1 MNSTKKCDL
10 LIKHATIA
18 TCSDLQAVDELLE
31 DAAVAIS
38 DGVIQ
43 WIGSSA
49 QSEQFDCDEVY
60 ELQGELLTPAL
71 IDCHTH
77 LVFGG
82 SRADE
87 FADRL
92 AGASYEEIAQAGGGI
107 LSTVKATREASY
119 TSLLDDTIRRLLHL
133 QSQGV
138 MTVEIKSGY
147 GLDVDNE
154 IKMLKVARAAGEAT
168 GVEVKTTLLAAHA
181 LAPEYKDNRAG
192 YIDLI
197 CKDLIPTVAK
207 EKLADA
213 VDAFC
218 EGIGFTPDETRQVFD
233 AAARSG
239 LPVKLHAD
247 QLSDLGGAGLVAEYS
262 GLSADHVE
270 YTSIESIKAMA
281 EHDTVATLLP
291 YAFYALQE
299 KQKPPIAAFRKH
311 GVAMAIATDCNPGT
325 APSTNILQCL
335 HMACTQ
341 FGLTIP
347 EAWLGV
353 TLNAAKALGIADKKG
368 SIEVGKQAQLV
379 HWNATKPADI
389 VYWQGENPVM
399 NVFNNT
405 CRPERA

>member
-31 DAAVAIS
+31 DAAVAIHG
-38 DGVIQ
+38 GVIQ

-49 QSEQFDCDEVY
+49 QSDQFACDKVY

-82 SRADE
+82 SRAGE
-87 FADRL
+87 FAKRL
-92 AGASYEEIAQAGGGI
+92 AGVSYEEIAKAGGGI
-107 LSTVKATREASY
+107 LSTVKATREASFND
-119 TSLLDDTIRRLLHL
+119 LLDDAVRRLVHL
-133 QSQGV
+133 KSQGV

-181 LAPEYKDNRAG
+181 LPPEYKGNRAG

-197 CKDLIPTVAK
+197 CKELIPKVAK
-207 EKLADA
+207 EQLADA

-218 EGIGFTPDETRQVFD
+218 EGIGFTPDETRRVFD

-270 YTSIESIKAMA
+270 YTSNKSIQATA
-281 EHDTVATLLP
+281 DHDTVATLLP

-299 KQKPPIAAFRKH
+299 TQKPPIKAFRKH

-353 TLNAAKALGIADKKG
+353 TLNAAKALGISDQKG
-368 SIEVGKQAQLV
+368 SLEVGKQAQLV
-379 HWNATKPADI
+379 HWNATKPSDI
-389 VYWQGENPVM
+389 VYWQGENPVIG
-399 NVFNNT
+399 VFD
-405 CRPERA
+405 

>member
-18 TCSDLQAVDELLE
+18 TCSDLQAVDELLD

-43 WIGSSA
+43 WIGSTA
-49 QSEQFDCDEVY
+49 QSEQFDCDDIY

-92 AGASYEEIAQAGGGI
+92 AGVSYEDIAKAGGGI

-119 TSLLDDTIRRLLHL
+119 TTLLDATIRRLIHL
-133 QSQGV
+133 KSQGV
-138 MTVEIKSGY
+138 TTVEIKSGY

-154 IKMLKVARAAGEAT
+154 IKMLKVAREAGETA
-168 GVEVKTTLLAAHA
+168 EIDVKTTLLAAHA
-181 LAPEYKDNRAG
+181 LPPEYKDDRSG

-197 CKDLIPTVAK
+197 CQELIPRVAK
-207 EKLADA
+207 EQLADA

-218 EGIGFTPDETRQVFD
+218 EGIGFSPDETRRVFD

-270 YTSIESIKAMA
+270 YTSKESIQAMA
-281 EHDTVATLLP
+281 DNDTVATLLP

-299 KQKPPIAAFRKH
+299 TQKPPIADFRKH

-325 APSTNILQCL
+325 APTTNILQCL

-353 TLNAAKALGIADKKG
+353 TLNAAKALGLGDEKG
-368 SIEVGKQAQLV
+368 SIEVGKQAHLV
-379 HWNATKPADI
+379 HWQAHKPADI
-389 VYWQGENPVM
+389 VYWQGENPVIG
-399 NVFNNT
+399 VF
-405 CRPERA
+405 R

>member
-49 QSEQFDCDEVY
+49 QSEQFDCDDVY

-87 FADRL
+87 FAHRL
-92 AGASYEEIAQAGGGI
+92 AGATYEEIAQAGGGI

-119 TSLLDDTIRRLLHL
+119 TSLLDDTILRLLHL
-133 QSQGV
+133 KYQGV

-168 GVEVKTTLLAAHA
+168 GIEVKTTLLAAHA
-181 LAPEYKDNRAG
+181 LPPEYKDNRAG

-197 CKDLIPTVAK
+197 CKELIPKVAK
-207 EKLADA
+207 EQLADA

-218 EGIGFTPDETRQVFD
+218 EGIGFTPDETRRVFD
-233 AAARSG
+233 AAARWG

-270 YTSIESIKAMA
+270 YTSKESIQAMA
-281 EHDTVATLLP
+281 ENDTVATLLP

-299 KQKPPIAAFRKH
+299 KQKPPIAAFRKY

-325 APSTNILQCL
+325 APTTHILQCL

-353 TLNAAKALGIADKKG
+353 TLNAAKALGISDTKG

-379 HWNATKPADI
+379 HWRAHKPSDI
-389 VYWQGENPVM
+389 VYWQGENPVIKI
-399 NVFNNT
+399 FK
-405 CRPERA
+405 

>member
-18 TCSDLQAVDELLE
+18 TCSDLQAVDERLD

-49 QSEQFDCDEVY
+49 QSEQFSCDEVY

-92 AGASYEEIAQAGGGI
+92 AGVSYEAIAKAGGGI
-107 LSTVKATREASY
+107 LSTVKATRE
-119 TSLLDDTIRRLLHL
+119 TSFEDLEMDTVRRLLHL
-133 QSQGV
+133 KSQGV
-138 MTVEIKSGY
+138 TTVEIKSGY

-154 IKMLKVARAAGEAT
+154 IKMLQVARAAGEAT
-168 GVEVKTTLLAAHA
+168 EVDVKTTLLAAHA
-181 LAPEYKDNRAG
+181 LPPEYKDDRSG

-197 CKDLIPTVAK
+197 CKELIPQVAK
-207 EKLADA
+207 DNLADA

-218 EGIGFTPDETRQVFD
+218 EGIGFTPDETRRVFD
-233 AAARSG
+233 AAARWG

-270 YTSIESIKAMA
+270 YTSKQSIQAMA
-281 EHDTVATLLP
+281 DNDTVATLLP

-299 KQKPPIAAFRKH
+299 TQKPPIADFRKH

-325 APSTNILQCL
+325 APSTDILQCL

-353 TLNAAKALGIADKKG
+353 TLNAAKALGIADTKG
-368 SIEVGKQAQLV
+368 SIEVGKQAHLV

-389 VYWQGENPVM
+389 VYWQGENPVVK
-399 NVFNNT
+399 VFDGI
-405 CRPERA
+405 

>member
-49 QSEQFDCDEVY
+49 QSAQFQCENVH

-87 FADRL
+87 FAARL
-92 AGASYEEIAQAGGGI
+92 AGVSYEDIAQAGGGI
-107 LSTVKATREASY
+107 LSTVKATREASFEN
-119 TSLLDDTIRRLLHL
+119 LEMDAIRRILHL
-133 QSQGV
+133 KSQGV

-168 GVEVKTTLLAAHA
+168 DVDIKTTLLAAHA
-181 LAPEYKDNRAG
+181 LPPEFKDDRAG

-197 CKDLIPTVAK
+197 CKELIPQVAK

-218 EGIGFTPDETRQVFD
+218 EGIGFTADETRRVFD
-233 AAARSG
+233 AAARWG

-270 YTSIESIKAMA
+270 YTSKESIQAMA
-281 EHDTVATLLP
+281 DNDTVATLLP

-299 KQKPPIAAFRKH
+299 TQKPPIAAFRKH
-311 GVAMAIATDCNPGT
+311 GVSMAIATDCNPGT
-325 APSTNILQCL
+325 APTTNILQCL

-353 TLNAAKALGIADKKG
+353 TLNAAKALGLSDTKG
-368 SIEVGKQAQLV
+368 SIEVGKKAQLV

-389 VYWQGENPVM
+389 VYWQGENPVCQ
-399 NVFNNT
+399 VLKH
-405 CRPERA
+405 P